1 MSSLLNVERKKLLGG
16 NEEEIRQLPKWAA
29 TLVRKYNSGEAS
41 RFLLYHNIYDLI
53 WLKNSYSN
61 LISFLGY
68 LLKDRNFLLYN
79 RSNGIQASKRDLLF
93 EMERVFAADMRVADP
108 LAATKKQMNITPTL
122 PRDPARAIPYLE
134 QFFYEQWRTDKGD
147 QSEQFFGECGVV
159 INFLESIIPASEVSY
174 MSGEDRNLWVTL
186 QKWITTTQDKPAHNP
201 IIFITESVSDV
212 NQRIRENPRLVNIE
226 IPYPD
231 YEERLS
237 YIRYFRVMNP
247 GIRFEMNEEQLS
259 NMSSGLN
266 RIHITSM
273 VRSASVNS
281 EGLTYEIVR
290 NKKKEI
296 IESECVGLVEFV
308 TPKYGLEHVGGM
320 KKAKEFLRNI
330 AKIIKDG
337 IAEEAPMGILLS
349 GPVGT
354 GKTFLA
360 ECFAKDCGLN
370 VIELKNFRDK
380 WVGSTEANLEKI
392 LTLLTTLAP
401 IVVLIDEADATLG
414 NRDSGGGGS
423 DVDSRI
429 FSKLANAMGS
439 PENRGRIL
447 WILMTCRPDLLP
459 IDLKRQGRC
468 EEHISLFYPELEE
481 ERMEIAEA
489 MVKKNNIDHTI
500 SDWSPLTKHELSISG
515 ADIEAILIRCR
526 RNARNAGRKVVT
538 QEDLLEVSNEFTPA
552 RDELAIEYQTLVAVR
567 ESTSKEMLPEMYK
580 KMPATDMATRIE
592 QLRPY
597 VR

>member
-1 MSSLLNVERKKLLGG
+1 MSSLNIERKKLLGG
-16 NEEEIRQLPKWAA
+16 NEDEIKQLPKWAA

-61 LISFLGY
+61 LIGFLGY
-68 LLKDRNFLLYN
+68 ILKDRNFLLYN
-79 RSNGIQASKRDLLF
+79 RSNGIQASKKDLLF
-93 EMERVFAADMRVADP
+93 EMERVFNADMRVADP
-108 LAATKKQMNITPTL
+108 LAATKKQMNITPMI
-122 PRDPARAIPYLE
+122 PKDPSRAIPYIE
-134 QFFYEQWRTDKGD
+134 QFFYEQWRTENPNE
-147 QSEQFFGECGVV
+147 EQQFGECGVV
-159 INFLESIIPASEVSY
+159 INFLESIIPAGEVGY

-237 YIRYFRVMNP
+237 YTRYFRVMNP
-247 GIRFEMNEEQLS
+247 SIRFEMNEEQFS
-259 NMSSGLN
+259 HMSSGLN

-273 VRSASVNS
+273 VRSASINS

-308 TPKYGLEHVGGM
+308 TPKYGLDHVGGM

-337 IAEEAPMGILLS
+337 VTEEAPMGILLS

-392 LTLLTTLAP
+392 LNLLTTLAP

-414 NRDSGGGGS
+414 NRDTGGGGS

-439 PENRGRIL
+439 PENRGQIL

-468 EEHISLFYPELEE
+468 EEHISLFYPDTEE
-481 ERMEIAEA
+481 ERLEIAQA
-489 MVKKNNIDHTI
+489 MVKKNNIDNSFT
-500 SDWSPLTKHELSISG
+500 DWSPLTKHSLSLSG

-526 RNARNAGRKVVT
+526 RLARNKGRKIAT
-538 QEDLLEVSNEFTPA
+538 QEDLLEVCNEFTPA
-552 RDELAIEYQTLVAVR
+552 RDEMAIEYQTLVAVR
-567 ESTSKEMLPEMYK
+567 ESTSKEMLPEIYRNTS
-580 KMPATDMATRIE
+580 AQEVASRIE

-597 VR
+597 IR

>member
-1 MSSLLNVERKKLLGG
+1 MSSLNIERKKLLGG
-16 NEEEIRQLPKWAA
+16 NEDEIRQLPKWAA

-61 LISFLGY
+61 LIGFLGY

-79 RSNGIQASKRDLLF
+79 RSNGIQASKKDLLF
-93 EMERVFAADMRVADP
+93 EMERVFNADTRVSDP
-108 LAATKKQMNITPTL
+108 LAATKKQMNITPML
-122 PRDPARAIPYLE
+122 PRDPARAIPYIE
-134 QFFYEQWRTDKGD
+134 QFFYEQWRTDNPEG
-147 QSEQFFGECGVV
+147 EQLFGECGVV
-159 INFLESIIPASEVSY
+159 INFLESIIPAGEVGY

-212 NQRIRENPRLVNIE
+212 TQRIRENPRLVNIE

-237 YIRYFRVMNP
+237 YTRYFRVMNP
-247 GIRFEMNEEQLS
+247 AIRFEMNEEQFS
-259 NMSSGLN
+259 HMSSGLN

-273 VRSASVNS
+273 VRSASVSS

-337 IAEEAPMGILLS
+337 ISEEAPMGILLS
-349 GPVGT
+349 GAVGT

-392 LTLLTTLAP
+392 LNLLTTLAP

-439 PENRGRIL
+439 PENRGQIL

-468 EEHISLFYPELEE
+468 EEHISLFYPDNEQ
-481 ERMEIAEA
+481 ERLEIAEA
-489 MVKKNNIDHTI
+489 MVKKNNIENTI
-500 SDWSPLTKHELSISG
+500 SDWSPLTKHDLSLSG

-526 RNARNAGRKVVT
+526 RHARNNGRKVVS
-538 QEDLLEVSNEFTPA
+538 QEDLLDVCKEFTPA
-552 RDELAIEYQTLVAVR
+552 RDEMAIEYQTLVAVR
-567 ESTSKEMLPEMYK
+567 ESTSKEMLPEAYK
-580 KMPATDMATRIE
+580 ITPASEIAARIE

>member
-1 MSSLLNVERKKLLGG
+1 MSSLNIERKKLLGG
-16 NEEEIRQLPKWAA
+16 NEEEIKQLPKWAA

-53 WLKNSYSN
+53 WLKNNYSN
-61 LISFLGY
+61 LIGFLGY

-79 RSNGIQASKRDLLF
+79 RSNGIQASKKDLLF
-93 EMERVFAADMRVADP
+93 EMERVFNADARVADP
-108 LAATKKQMNITPTL
+108 LAATKKQMSITPTL
-122 PRDPARAIPYLE
+122 PRDPARAIPYIE
-134 QFFYEQWRTDKGD
+134 QFFYEQWRTEKTEG
-147 QSEQFFGECGVV
+147 EQAFGECGVV
-159 INFLESIIPASEVSY
+159 INFLESIIPAGDVGY

-247 GIRFEMNEEQLS
+247 SIRFEMNEEHLS
-259 NMSSGLN
+259 HMSSGLN
-266 RIHITSM
+266 RIHLTSM
-273 VRSASVNS
+273 IRSASVNT
-281 EGLTYEIVR
+281 EGLTYDIVR

-320 KKAKEFLRNI
+320 KKAKDFLRNI

-337 IAEEAPMGILLS
+337 VTEEAPMGILLS

-392 LTLLTTLAP
+392 LSLLSALAP

-423 DVDSRI
+423 DVDARV

-439 PENRGRIL
+439 PENRGQIL

-468 EEHISLFYPELEE
+468 EEHISLFYPETEQERLE
-481 ERMEIAEA
+481 IGEA
-489 MVKKNNIDHTI
+489 MVKKNQIDHTI
-500 SDWSPLTKHELSISG
+500 TDWSPLTKHELTISG

-526 RNARNAGRKVVT
+526 RNARNNGRKVVN
-538 QEDLLEVSNEFTPA
+538 QEDLVQIAGEFTPA
-552 RDELAIEYQTLVAVR
+552 RDELAVEYQTLVAVR
-567 ESTSKEMLPEMYK
+567 ESTSKEMLPEVYK
-580 KMPATDMATRIE
+580 KTSPAEIASRIE
-592 QLRPY
+592 QLRAY

>member
-1 MSSLLNVERKKLLGG
+1 MSSLNIERKKLLGG
-16 NEEEIRQLPKWAA
+16 NEDEIRQLPKWAA

-61 LISFLGY
+61 LIGFLGY

-79 RSNGIQASKRDLLF
+79 RSNGIQASKKDLLF
-93 EMERVFAADMRVADP
+93 EMERVFNADARVSDP
-108 LAATKKQMNITPTL
+108 LAATKKQMNITPML
-122 PRDPARAIPYLE
+122 PRDPARAIPYIE
-134 QFFYEQWRTDKGD
+134 QFFYEQWRTDNPEG
-147 QSEQFFGECGVV
+147 EQVFGECGVV
-159 INFLESIIPASEVSY
+159 INFLESIIPAGEVGY

-212 NQRIRENPRLVNIE
+212 TQRIRENPRLVNIE

-237 YIRYFRVMNP
+237 YTRYFRVMNP
-247 GIRFEMNEEQLS
+247 AIRFEMNEEQFS
-259 NMSSGLN
+259 HMSSGLN

-273 VRSASVNS
+273 VRSASVSS

-337 IAEEAPMGILLS
+337 ITEEAPMGILLS
-349 GPVGT
+349 GAVGT

-392 LTLLTTLAP
+392 LNLLTTLAP

-439 PENRGRIL
+439 PENRGQIL

-468 EEHISLFYPELEE
+468 EEHISLFYPDNEQ
-481 ERMEIAEA
+481 ERLEIAEA
-489 MVKKNNIDHTI
+489 MVKKNNIENTFT
-500 SDWSPLTKHELSISG
+500 DWSPLTKHDLSLSG

-526 RNARNAGRKVVT
+526 RNARNNGRKVVS
-538 QEDLLEVSNEFTPA
+538 QEDLLDVCKEFTPA
-552 RDELAIEYQTLVAVR
+552 RDEMAIEYQTLVAVR
-567 ESTSKEMLPEMYK
+567 ESTSKEMLPETYK
-580 KMPATDMATRIE
+580 ITSASEIAARIE

>member
-1 MSSLLNVERKKLLGG
+1 MSSLNVERKKLLAS
-16 NEEEIRQLPKWAA
+16 NEEELRQLPNWAA

-41 RFLLYHNIYDLI
+41 RFLLYNNIYDLI
-53 WLKNSYSN
+53 WLKNGYSN
-61 LISFLGY
+61 LIGFLGY

-79 RSNGIQASKRDLLF
+79 RSNGIQPSKKELLF
-93 EMERVFAADMRVADP
+93 ELERAFGADQRVSDP
-108 LAATKKQMNITPTL
+108 LLAQKKQMNITPMI

-134 QFFYEQWRTDKGD
+134 YFFYEQWRMEKPEG
-147 QSEQFFGECGVV
+147 SEHQLGECGVV
-159 INFLESIIPASEVSY
+159 INFLESIIPAGDVGY
-174 MSGEDRNLWVTL
+174 MSSEDRSLLVTL
-186 QKWITTTQDKPAHNP
+186 QKWLTTTQDRPAHNP
-201 IIFITESVSDV
+201 IIFITENVSDV
-212 NQRIRENPRLVNIE
+212 HPRIRENSRLVNIE

-231 YEERLS
+231 NEERLN
-237 YIRYFRVMNP
+237 YVRYFRVMNP
-247 GIRFEMNEEQLS
+247 GIKFEMGEDQLAH
-259 NMSSGLN
+259 MSSGLN
-266 RIHITSM
+266 RVHLTSM
-273 VRSASVNS
+273 IRSASVNS

-308 TPKYGLEHVGGM
+308 TPKYGMENVGGM
-320 KKAKEFLRNI
+320 SKAKNFLRNI

-337 IAEEAPMGILLS
+337 LTEEAPMGILLS

-392 LTLLTTLAP
+392 LNLLTTLAP

-414 NRDSGGGGS
+414 TRDTGGGNS
-423 DVDSRI
+423 DVDARI
-429 FSKLANAMGS
+429 FSKIANAMGNT
-439 PENRGRIL
+439 ENRGRIL

-468 EEHISLFYPELEE
+468 EEHLSLFYPETEE
-481 ERMEIAEA
+481 DRREIAQA
-489 MVKKNNIDHTI
+489 MVKKNAIEHNI
-500 SDWSPLTKHELSISG
+500 SDWTPLAKHPLDISG

-526 RNARNAGRKVVT
+526 REARNAGRKVVM
-538 QEDLLEVSNEFTPA
+538 QEDLQRIADEFTPA
-552 RDELAIEYQTLVAVR
+552 RDETAVEYQTLVAVR
-567 ESTSKEMLPEMYK
+567 ESTSKEMLPEVFK
-580 KMPATDMATRIE
+580 KMTAAEVAARIE
-592 QLRPY
+592 QLRPF

>member
-1 MSSLLNVERKKLLGG
+1 MSSLNIERKKLLGG
-16 NEEEIRQLPKWAA
+16 NEEEIKQLPKWAA

-53 WLKNSYSN
+53 WLKNNYSN
-61 LISFLGY
+61 LIGFLGY

-79 RSNGIQASKRDLLF
+79 RSNGIQASKKDLLF
-93 EMERVFAADMRVADP
+93 EMERVFNADARVADP

-122 PRDPARAIPYLE
+122 PRDPARAIPYIE
-134 QFFYEQWRTDKGD
+134 QFFYEQWRTEKTEG
-147 QSEQFFGECGVV
+147 EQAFGECGVV
-159 INFLESIIPASEVSY
+159 INFLESIIPAGDVGY

-247 GIRFEMNEEQLS
+247 SIRFEMNEEHLS
-259 NMSSGLN
+259 HMSSGLN
-266 RIHITSM
+266 RIHLTSM
-273 VRSASVNS
+273 IRSASVNT
-281 EGLTYEIVR
+281 EGLTYDIVR

-320 KKAKEFLRNI
+320 KKAKDFLRNI

-337 IAEEAPMGILLS
+337 VTEEAPMGILLS

-392 LTLLTTLAP
+392 LSLLSALAP

-423 DVDSRI
+423 DVDARV

-439 PENRGRIL
+439 PENRGQIL

-468 EEHISLFYPELEE
+468 EEHISLFYPETEQERLE
-481 ERMEIAEA
+481 IGEA
-489 MVKKNNIDHTI
+489 MVKKNQIDHTI
-500 SDWSPLTKHELSISG
+500 TDWSPLTKHELTISG

-526 RNARNAGRKVVT
+526 RNARNNGRKVVN
-538 QEDLLEVSNEFTPA
+538 QEDLVQIAGEFTPA
-552 RDELAIEYQTLVAVR
+552 RDELAVEYQTLVAVR
-567 ESTSKEMLPEMYK
+567 ESTSKEMLPEVYK
-580 KMPATDMATRIE
+580 KTSPAEIASRIE
-592 QLRPY
+592 QLRAY